1 MQSSFHN
8 SGYFRFFAPIIFG
21 ILVYIL
27 ILLIF
32 DIINQLNIFELIL
45 CVFIAFFISEFNR
58 ILINSIEKRLP
69 SNYKL
74 SHHIIIQL
82 ALTSILVL
90 AITSLSVAL
99 YMHYLVSL
107 KNFRTELIVFNSIYF
122 TLGLIYNIMYFS
134 ILYAK
139 KMNEVQII
147 QAEKARKDS
156 EIELEAYKS
165 SMNPE
170 LLNKSL
176 ETLICYATKD
186 PVVAD
191 GYISSISDFY
201 RSILT
206 NKRTELIALG
216 DELNTAENY
225 IFLQNSW
232 NNDNIIFTTDIDE
245 SSAKLKIVPGT
256 LYIFLE
262 HIINN
267 SIISSILP
275 LKIVCKTVVNQ
286 LIMECFKRD
295 KIQKATSPGFEIER
309 LLKAYEFYSDTKPV
323 INDEGGRMIIKI
335 PLFALIGDR
344 KSPNWA

>member
-1 MQSSFHN
+1 
-8 SGYFRFFAPIIFG
+8 
-21 ILVYIL
+21 
-27 ILLIF
+27 
-32 DIINQLNIFELIL
+32 
-45 CVFIAFFISEFNR
+45 
-58 ILINSIEKRLP
+58 
-69 SNYKL
+69 
-74 SHHIIIQL
+74 
-82 ALTSILVL
+82 
-90 AITSLSVAL
+90 
-99 YMHYLVSL
+99 
-107 KNFRTELIVFNSIYF
+107 
-122 TLGLIYNIMYFS
+122 MYFS